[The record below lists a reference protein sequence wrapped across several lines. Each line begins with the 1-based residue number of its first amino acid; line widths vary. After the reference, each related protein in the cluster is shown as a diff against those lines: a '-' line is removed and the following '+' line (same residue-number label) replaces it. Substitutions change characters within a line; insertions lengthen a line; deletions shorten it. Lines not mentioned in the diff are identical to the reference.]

1 MTTTQA
7 DVDRQARDDGVRDDP
22 TVRTVLE
29 RASEAAPRP
38 ELDWERDWQ
47 GRPRI
52 LPDPRWEPAWVERW
66 ADGRANDA
74 GEVPYTR
81 VTTFAEALQDAS
93 ALTKWKLRRA
103 IYGQARRP
111 DYVTAA
117 LGLSLEDRD
126 RDALNDLAEKCLEAA
141 GPNAAEIGTAL
152 HSFTERV
159 DRGEELGPIPP
170 EYETTVAAYARA
182 VSHLRFVEREC
193 RTVCDD
199 LEVAGTPDGI
209 AFCDVPDPDGV
220 VDELRIVDTK
230 TGRVDYSAGK
240 FSTQLAVYAHSRLY
254 HPGTGERT
262 KLEERYGAPV
272 STRWGLL
279 VHTPAGA
286 GTAELLWIDLEHG
299 WAGAQQC
306 KRTREWRQEAT
317 AGRLLRPVFAR
328 APRPATADG
337 SCRGRKADGKA
348 CGYRAKRSAEGMGAQ
363 FCGRHQEQVKDLQR
377 WLAENPDMDPA
388 DGVESE
394 PPREPVQTLEPS
406 MAAAQAATV
415 QAAALDAAGRAEDA
429 AEDYRAA
436 LAEAGEE
443 DVRGDHLLPNSHVA
457 ASPRSVYTA
466 ADGVRWVKVQR
477 DDTYGWERE
486 QAVIDAGGAE
496 NLRCTGTGLL
506 VTQCGCSVHRP
517 ESADL
522 AQLAYEQAAGIA
534 RELPD
539 PERPAQEL
547 PRSVYAEQ
555 YPDPLMGVH
564 PATVG
569 TYALDPAAEVNGNPR
584 AVSGLQDEVA
594 VMDAA
599 AHARA
604 GILLQIAAAQ
614 SESDLLVIY
623 QANATLWSA
632 DLTTA
637 AGARSRQLSEQA
649 RRAKPEA
656 ALIAAL
662 QTAPDHAS
670 LTRLWSQFPA
680 ELWTAEA
687 QVLARSRWQQ
697 LAG

>member
-1 MTTTQA
+1 METRMT
-7 DVDRQARDDGVRDDP
+7 VE
-22 TVRTVLE
+22 LE

-93 ALTKWKLRRA
+93 ALTRWKMRRA
-103 IYGQARRP
+103 VYGASQRP

-117 LGLSLEDRD
+117 AALSLDDRD
-126 RDALNDLAEKCLEAA
+126 RQALDDLAEKCLEAA

-152 HSFTERV
+152 HSFTERL
-159 DRGEELGPIPP
+159 DRGEELGVVPP
-170 EYETTVAAYARA
+170 EYEATIAAYARA

-262 KLEERYGAPV
+262 KLEDRYGAPV
-272 STRWGLL
+272 SIRWGLL

-299 WAGAQQC
+299 WAGAEQC
-306 KRTREWRQEAT
+306 KRTRAWRQEAT
-317 AGRLLRPVFAR
+317 AARLLRPVFAR

-337 SCRGRKADGKA
+337 TCRGRKHDGKA
-348 CGYRAKRSAEGMGAQ
+348 CGYRRKTRADGLAAQ
-363 FCGRHQEQVKDLQR
+363 FCGRHADQAQDLQR
-377 WLAENPDMDPA
+377 WLAENPDVDPA
-388 DGVESE
+388 DGVEQE
-394 PPREPVQTLEPS
+394 PPREPVQTPEPVPHTWEQEK
-406 MAAAQAATV
+406 AQA
-415 QAAALDAAGRAEDA
+415 DA
-429 AEDYRAA
+429 AEVAPEPENVTTE
-436 LAEAGEE
+436 LPGP
-443 DVRGDHLLPNSHVA
+443 VRNPL
-457 ASPRSVYTA
+457 R
-466 ADGVRWVKVQR
+466 VRCQTT
-477 DDTYGWERE
+477 D
-486 QAVIDAGGAE
+486 
-496 NLRCTGTGLL
+496 LL
-506 VTQCGCSVHRP
+506 VEQCACDVHSP
-517 ESADL
+517 GTADL
-522 AQLAYEQAAGIA
+522 AQMAYQQAAGIA
-534 RELPD
+534 ETLPD
-539 PERPAQEL
+539 PERPAREL
-547 PRSVYAEQ
+547 PTERSDGS
-555 YPDPLMGVH
+555 PSSI
-564 PATVG
+564 TVG
-569 TYALDPAAEVNGNPR
+569 TYALDPATEVNGNPR
-584 AVSGLQDEVA
+584 PHSGLQDQVA

-599 AHARA
+599 ARARA
-604 GILLQIAAAQ
+604 GILLQIAAAH

-623 QANATLWSA
+623 QANASLWSA
-632 DLTTA
+632 DLTSA
-637 AGARSRQLSEQA
+637 AGARSVQLQEQA
-649 RRAKPEA
+649 RRERPEA
-656 ALIAAL
+656 ALLAAIA
-662 QTAPDHAS
+662 TAPDAAT
-670 LTRLWSQFPA
+670 LTRLWSQYPA

-687 QVLARSRWQQ
+687 QIAARERWAQ